1 MKPEER
7 LLRLLRRVRRRSM
20 ALGLVRAAGAAWAV
34 MAASVAV
41 SFVVLPW
48 CRPGAA
54 VGVAAV
60 FAAAG
65 AVAAAGAARRA
76 WLREPPCT
84 DLEGASRRLADC
96 RPGER
101 ELLTTGSDLARWGPA
116 GAERR
121 GASPEL
127 VEAQVGAAA
136 RAAADLA
143 PADVVPAGPA
153 LRSLAWAAAAT
164 VVLAGVLAWNP
175 GGGVAV
181 WARLVGGGEPEPV
194 SVGNLVITYAPPAY
208 TGLPVER
215 VEGAQGRVEAY
226 PGTRVTLAGMLSRRV
241 DRGTWEGPAGARLP
255 LEMDA
260 RRFSVSWI
268 AERSGSYRLRFYEGR
283 KEVPT
288 DFGIRRIALQQDTAP
303 RVELL
308 EPAGDLEVS
317 TDQEIR
323 VRFRAADDF
332 RVEGVEVV
340 LQGDEEVRIPAPTGP
355 GRTVEGEVRLVP
367 LAYPGLG
374 AGAHLRVD
382 AVDGD
387 TVRGPKTGSSR
398 SVYVAFL
405 DRRRLEAQVEDL
417 EERLLEVL
425 LEILADLLEGPS
437 GEDAGW
443 AGTRSR
449 AADVMRL
456 LAELADR
463 VGRAATEGAVGAVAV
478 LRVRSGLEQALGPF
492 AAGAEPSP
500 GLVEELERD
509 ILFLD
514 RLLQNLRMEKALTLA
529 DEIEALQRELFD
541 RLQAGADPAD
551 LSDLVD
557 RVQDMLA
564 RLAQQLARGA
574 DAMPEAFANADAVQN
589 MPRGELAEQL
599 EALRAALEAGDRE
612 RAQELAEQVLQTL
625 ARWMAALQEAAQG
638 AQRAEIDPLLAE
650 TNALGQEVEA
660 LAADQERLLGETRDV
675 GSEVSRRALEELQDE
690 LEAFLER
697 QERRLRAAEEAA
709 GRIQARAPRQGF
721 HGGGGTL
728 RPGPDPLK
736 VFELRRRVGAALQEV
751 RSGLR
756 EDWARARE
764 ALDEAGRAVTE
775 LAGLAAEG
783 LEPDDPRRGEI
794 DGLERTARDNLEA
807 VRQDLDGMAER
818 RRLAVGPRQ
827 ARRLED
833 LADREAELRDR
844 AAGLSERLRA
854 LARRTPL
861 VDDGAAGRLD
871 EAGRAMDEAAGRLGG
886 RDPFGAVPPETR
898 ALEHLA
904 EVGRRLREA
913 QGRMLDALQAG
924 GFQVVRR
931 PGGGGRDVDRRPVE
945 IPREME
951 ARELRRFREEVLRAM
966 RSGRYPPGYE
976 DEVERYY
983 ERLIR

>member
-1 MKPEER
+1 MKPEEW
-7 LLRLLRRVRRRSM
+7 LLRLVRAVRRRSTV
-20 ALGLVRAAGAAWAV
+20 LGMLRAAAAAWAV
-34 MAASVAV
+34 MAASMAA
-41 SFVVLPW
+41 SFIVLPW
-48 CRPGAA
+48 CEAGSAA
-54 VGVAAV
+54 WVAAL

-65 AVAAAGAARRA
+65 AVAAAGAARSA
-76 WLREPPCT
+76 WLRAAPCT
-84 DLEGASRRLADC
+84 SLEAAAERLAGC
-96 RPGER
+96 RPEER
-101 ELLTTGSDLARWGPA
+101 ELLATGSDLARWGPA

-127 VEAQVGAAA
+127 VDAQVEAAA
-136 RAAADLA
+136 RAAADLV
-143 PADVVPAGPA
+143 PADAVPAGPV
-153 LRSLAWAAAAT
+153 LRSIGWAGMTTAVVAA
-164 VVLAGVLAWNP
+164 LFLWNP
-175 GGGVAV
+175 GGGAAV
-181 WARLVGGGEPEPV
+181 WARLLGGGEPEPV
-194 SVGNLVITYAPPAY
+194 SVGNLAITYAPPAY

-226 PGTRVTLAGMLSRRV
+226 PGTRVTLAGMLSRGV
-241 DRGTWEGPAGARLP
+241 ERGTWEGPAGARLP
-255 LEMDA
+255 LEMDG

-283 KEVPT
+283 REVPT
-288 DFGIRRIALQQDTAP
+288 HFGVRRIALRQDTAP

-308 EPAGDLEVS
+308 EPEGDLEVS

-340 LQGDEEVRIPAPTGP
+340 LQGEEEVRIPARTEP
-355 GRTVEGEVRLVP
+355 GRWVEGEVRFVP
-367 LAYPGLG
+367 LAHPGLG
-374 AGAHLRVD
+374 AGAHLRVE
-382 AVDGD
+382 AADGD

-425 LEILADLLEGPS
+425 LEILADLLEAPP
-437 GEDAGW
+437 GERAAL

-456 LAELADR
+456 LGELADR
-463 VGRAATEGAVGAVAV
+463 VGRAAAEGAVGAVAV
-478 LRVRSGLEQALGPF
+478 LRVRDGLEQALGPF
-492 AAGAEPSP
+492 ASGAAPGP

-514 RLLQNLRMEKALTLA
+514 RLLQSLRMEKALTLA

-541 RLQAGADPAD
+541 RLQAGADPGD
-551 LSDLVD
+551 LGDLVD
-557 RVQDMLA
+557 RVQDLLA
-564 RLAQQLARGA
+564 RLAEQLARGA

-589 MPRGELAEQL
+589 MPRGELADQL

-612 RAQELAEQVLQTL
+612 RARELAEQVLQTL
-625 ARWMAALQEAAQG
+625 ARWTAALQEAAQG

-675 GSEVSRRALEELQDE
+675 GAEVSRRALEELQSE

-697 QERRLRAAEEAA
+697 QERRLRAVEEAA

-721 HGGGGTL
+721 HGGGSA
-728 RPGPDPLK
+728 RRQGPDPLK

-764 ALDEAGRAVTE
+764 ALDEAGRAVAG
-775 LAGLAAEG
+775 LAGLVAGG
-783 LEPDDPRRGEI
+783 LEPGDTRRGEI
-794 DGLERTARDNLEA
+794 EGLERTARDNLEA
-807 VRQDLDGMAER
+807 VRRDLDRLAAR
-818 RRLAVGPRQ
+818 RRDAVGPPEAQ
-827 ARRLED
+827 RLRE
-833 LADREAELRDR
+833 LAGREARLRGR
-844 AAGLSERLRA
+844 AAELAERLRS

-861 VDDGAAGRLD
+861 VGEDAAGRLD
-871 EAGRAMDEAAGRLGG
+871 EAGRAMDEAGGRLGG
-886 RDPFGAVPPETR
+886 GDPFGAVPPETR

-913 QGRMLDALQAG
+913 QGRMLDAMRAG

-931 PGGGGRDVDRRPVE
+931 PGGGGREVDRRPVE